1 MSDETGGRVGSKNI
15 REPLFGAKGAFG
27 QDTAELYEF
36 GPFRLEPAER
46 KLSRNDE
53 PVVLT
58 PKAFDTLLL
67 LVRNSG
73 HLLEKDELIRTLW
86 PDSFVEEGNLSNN
99 IFVLRKALG
108 EDPQYIETIPRRGYR
123 FVGAVRQLPSPLARH
138 QEKPQLEPA
147 RPATQG
153 SASGAALPVF
163 ASLTPR
169 RKLAAWLF
177 VAGATCVVL
186 GTLAYVKWRR
196 PSGLPPL
203 AAVPLTALPGWADF
217 PVLSPDGTRVAFE
230 WNGEQQ
236 FTAFDLYVKTIG
248 NENLLRLTNDPCVF
262 SFFARR

>member
-1 MSDETGGRVGSKNI
+1 MFPSGVI
-15 REPLFGAKGAFG
+15 
-27 QDTAELYEF
+27 TA
-36 GPFRLEPAER
+36 
-46 KLSRNDE
+46 
-53 PVVLT
+53 
-58 PKAFDTLLL
+58 
-67 LVRNSG
+67 
-73 HLLEKDELIRTLW
+73 
-86 PDSFVEEGNLSNN
+86 
-99 IFVLRKALG
+99 LR

-177 VAGATCVVL
+177 VALATCVVL

-248 NENLLRLTNDPCVF
+248 NENLLRLTNDPAVHLAPAWSPDGKQIAF
-262 SFFARR
+262 QRVSKDGGAFTSFRLRVVR

>member
-1 MSDETGGRVGSKNI
+1 MRGTFAVGAECRLAGTARWFVEWGRDAFSNDSRGCRRTNV
-15 REPLFGAKGAFG
+15 PL
-27 QDTAELYEF
+27 
-36 GPFRLEPAER
+36 
-46 KLSRNDE
+46 
-53 PVVLT
+53 
-58 PKAFDTLLL
+58 
-67 LVRNSG
+67 
-73 HLLEKDELIRTLW
+73 RTL
-86 PDSFVEEGNLSNN
+86 PPSVDSHQTVFPSGV
-99 IFVLRKALG
+99 ITALR

-248 NENLLRLTNDPCVF
+248 NENLLRLTNDPAVHLAPAWSPDGKQIAF
-262 SFFARR
+262 QRVSKDGGAFTSFRLRVVR